1 MLTGDF
7 KSISLVTLLQM
18 IEADRKTGVLTVST
32 LQFQK
37 KIFLKNGLLNF
48 VVSEDPRDFLGHFLV
63 SKGIITEEDLVKA
76 FAIHK
81 QSQQLIGR
89 VLGKMAEISEEAM
102 KLKIAEKI
110 KDSVYQLF
118 FEDLTKFSFSEEEV
132 DFQKFPVS
140 VEFPIQNLL
149 MEGLKRFDEGKKLKE
164 IFDNSDQTF
173 KVVKDKLAQVPQKGS
188 IPKII
193 ELLEKGMSV
202 NDICLHFH
210 TYEFGILKYL
220 DALWKKGA
228 LEKAT
233 IKKKVVVA
241 TPSSVPSVPK
251 EVAVEI
257 AKASDPVQDL
267 LALIPSLET
276 KGEFQKVMD
285 MCRDILK
292 IDPGNGK
299 AQEILKTNQEKFVK
313 KVLDESP
320 PKTTV
325 LSMAEKADFGAA
337 SLTPSDGFVLSRIN
351 GQWTLSEILSVV
363 PLPEIEVLVSVRRLL
378 DLGLVRT
385 AAAK

>member
-1 MLTGDF
+1 VLTGDF
-7 KSISLVTLLQM
+7 KSISLVSLLQM

-63 SKGIITEEDLVKA
+63 SKGVISEDDLVKA

-102 KLKIAEKI
+102 KAKIAEKI

-132 DFQKFPVS
+132 DFEKFPVS

-164 IFDNSDQTF
+164 VFDHSDQTF
-173 KVVKDKLAQVPQKGS
+173 KVVNEKLAEVPQKGS

-210 TYEFGILKYL
+210 AYEYGILKYL
-220 DALWKKGA
+220 DVLWKKGA
-228 LEKAT
+228 IEKAQ
-233 IKKKVVVA
+233 IKKKAVA
-241 TPSSVPSVPK
+241 APASSAPK
-251 EVAVEI
+251 AAAAAVI
-257 AKASDPVQDL
+257 AKVSDPVQDL
-267 LALIPSLET
+267 LALLPAIET
-276 KGEFQKVMD
+276 KGDFQKAMEV
-285 MCRDILK
+285 CRDIQK
-292 IDPGNGK
+292 IEPGNAK
-299 AQEILKTNQEKFVK
+299 ADEHFKANQEKFVK
-313 KVLDESP
+313 KVIEESP

-325 LSMAEKADFGAA
+325 LTMAEKADFGAA

-363 PLPEIEVLVSVRRLL
+363 PLPEIEVLVSVRRLI

-385 AAAK
+385 SAAK

>member
-37 KIFLKNGLLNF
+37 KIFLKLGLLTF

-63 SKGIITEEDLVKA
+63 SKGIIQEEDLVKA

-102 KLKIAEKI
+102 KQKIAEKI

-118 FEDLTKFSFSEEEV
+118 FEDLTKFSFNEEEV
-132 DFQKFPVS
+132 DFEKFPVS

-164 IFDNSDQTF
+164 LFNHSNQTF
-173 KVVKDKLAQVPQKGS
+173 KVIPEKASEVPQKGS
-188 IPKII
+188 IPKIL
-193 ELLEKGMSV
+193 ELLGKGMSID
-202 NDICLHFH
+202 DICLHFH

-220 DALWKKGA
+220 DVLLKKGA
-228 LEKAT
+228 IEKAT
-233 IKKKVVVA
+233 LKKKEVLAPPV
-241 TPSSVPSVPK
+241 SLPK
-251 EVAVEI
+251 EAVKT
-257 AKASDPVQDL
+257 ADPVKDL
-267 LALIPSLET
+267 LALLLEVEK
-276 KGEFQKVMD
+276 KGDFQKAMD
-285 MCRDILK
+285 ICRDILK
-292 IDPGNGK
+292 LDSGNQK
-299 AQEILKTNQEKFVK
+299 AEEALKGNQQKFIK

-320 PKTTV
+320 PKATV
-325 LSMAEKADFGAA
+325 LAVAEKADFSAA

-363 PLPEIEVLVSVRRLL
+363 PLPEIDVLVSVRRLL
-378 DLGLVRT
+378 DLGLVRSL
-385 AAAK
+385 AAK